1 MADLHQI
8 IRTVFGV
15 SGSRYRGHQPILLK
29 QPRELFGAVY
39 RDAGFVV
46 GAEIG
51 VKRGEYAEAICQA
64 YPSLQYHCV
73 DIWDTVADKYQSRRR
88 RYLREARTRLAPYH
102 ATFIKGRSLDA
113 VRDFTDQSLDF
124 VYIDAAHDFD
134 SVVQDIIQWSA
145 KVKHGGVIAGHDY
158 YQHRYGGVV
167 PAVDAYVRA
176 HQIATWYV
184 TYEVMPS
191 FFWVNP

>member
-8 IRTVFGV
+8 IRAVFGV
-15 SGSRYRGHQPILLK
+15 SKHRFRGHVPVLVK
-29 QPRELFGAVY
+29 HPRERLGMVY
-39 RDAGFVV
+39 RDAGFTM

-51 VKRGEYAEAICQA
+51 VKRGEYAEATCKA
-64 YPSLQYHCV
+64 SPTLHYHCV
-73 DIWDTVADKYQSRRR
+73 DIWDTVPDRYQFRRR
-88 RYLREARTRLAPYH
+88 RHLREARVRLAPYH
-102 ATFIKGRSLDA
+102 ATFIRGKSLDA
-113 VRDFTDQSLDF
+113 VCDFADQSLDF

-134 SVVQDIIQWSA
+134 NVVQDIIQWSA